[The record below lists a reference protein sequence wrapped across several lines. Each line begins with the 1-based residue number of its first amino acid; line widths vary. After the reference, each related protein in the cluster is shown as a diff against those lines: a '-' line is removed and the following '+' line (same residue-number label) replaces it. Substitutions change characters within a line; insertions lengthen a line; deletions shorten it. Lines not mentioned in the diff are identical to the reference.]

1 MSIDPVNFSLPAI
14 ETPLLKGSAEFSEG
28 LGSSKSGSFGEIL
41 GKAMG
46 NLRDVHTHAAKLT
59 EEYASGGD
67 VDISEVMVA
76 SEKASIATELAVQIR
91 NKFVDSYNEIMRMQM

>member
-1 MSIDPVNFSLPAI
+1 MAIDPIQFTLPSL

-28 LGSSKSGSFGEIL
+28 STSGSNSFGDIL
-41 GKAMG
+41 GKAMT
-46 NLRDVHTHAAKLT
+46 NLRDVHNHAAELT
-59 EEYASGGD
+59 QEYAAGGD

-76 SEKASIATELAVQIR
+76 SEKAAITTELAVQIR